1 VPGPV
6 SRYISVRPS
15 SVLPDA
21 PRALTRIRERT
32 RRRPIA
38 RVVRLAVRSFRNL
51 ADGDLALPP
60 AGLVLVGP
68 NGHGKTSFLEALL
81 YLEVFRSFRGARE
94 SELVRFGADGFRV
107 EAETDERTSGRA
119 DERTL
124 EGTGR
129 PSAGRRVVAAGY
141 DARTRTK
148 RVTVDGLAAERLA
161 AAIGHVR
168 GVVLSPFDVE
178 LVGGAPRERRRY
190 LDVLLALTV
199 PGYVTA
205 LAHYARALRQRARAS
220 VAEQPVWEGL
230 MARSGAQVAAARQAW
245 AATWAGRYR
254 EACVAM
260 GERAEPGL
268 TYEPGGP
275 AEEGAL
281 AAALARGRDRD
292 LATGRAGTGP
302 HRDELRLTLDGRA
315 LRAFGSAGQQRTAA
329 IGLRLVESAALAA
342 ACGAPPALC
351 LDDAFAE
358 LDAERSARLG
368 ELVSGLS
375 RAGGQVFA
383 TVPRDGEMPAAVEGL
398 PRWTVRDGAMGPA

>member
-1 VPGPV
+1 
-6 SRYISVRPS
+6 
-15 SVLPDA
+15 
-21 PRALTRIRERT
+21 
-32 RRRPIA
+32 
-38 RVVRLAVRSFRNL
+38 
-51 ADGDLALPP
+51 
-60 AGLVLVGP
+60 VLVGP

-94 SELVRFGADGFRV
+94 GELVRFGADGFRV
-107 EAETDERTSGRA
+107 EAEVEGGRAGAPAHERTGAPAHR
-119 DERTL
+119 RTDVVP
-124 EGTGR
+124 E
-129 PSAGRRVVAAGY
+129 ARRTVAAGY
-141 DARTRTK
+141 DARTRAK
-148 RVTVDGLAAERLA
+148 RVTVDGLVAERLVG
-161 AAIGHVR
+161 AIGHVR

-220 VAEQPVWEGL
+220 AADCPVWEAL
-230 MARSGAQVAAARQAW
+230 MARAGAQVASARRTW
-245 AATWAGRYR
+245 TATWAERYR
-254 EACVAM
+254 ASCVTM

-275 AEEGAL
+275 AEVDEL
-281 AAALARGRDRD
+281 AVALARSRERD
-292 LATGRAGTGP
+292 LATGRTRVGP
-302 HRDELRLTLDGRA
+302 HRDDLRLTLDGRA

-342 ACGAPPALC
+342 ACGEPPALC

-375 RAGGQVFA
+375 RDGSQVFA
-383 TVPRDGEMPAAVEGL
+383 TVPRDGEMPAAVGAL
-398 PRWTVRDGAMGPA
+398 PKWTIRDGAMKAE

>member
-1 VPGPV
+1 
-6 SRYISVRPS
+6 
-15 SVLPDA
+15 
-21 PRALTRIRERT
+21 
-32 RRRPIA
+32 
-38 RVVRLAVRSFRNL
+38 
-51 ADGDLALPP
+51 
-60 AGLVLVGP
+60 VLVGP

-94 SELVRFGADGFRV
+94 GELVRFGADGFRV
-107 EAETDERTSGRA
+107 EAEIEMGRTGAPAHERTGAPAHR
-119 DERTL
+119 RTDFA
-124 EGTGR
+124 
-129 PSAGRRVVAAGY
+129 PDGRRTVAAGY
-141 DARTRTK
+141 DARTRGK
-148 RVTVDGLAAERLA
+148 RVTVDGLVAERLA
-161 AAIGHVR
+161 GAIGHVR

-220 VAEQPVWEGL
+220 AADFPVWEAL
-230 MARSGAQVAAARQAW
+230 MARAGAQVASARRAWTAAW
-245 AATWAGRYR
+245 AERYR
-254 EACVAM
+254 ASCVTM

-275 AEEGAL
+275 ADVDEL
-281 AAALARGRDRD
+281 AAALARSRERD
-292 LATGRAGTGP
+292 LATGRTRVGP
-302 HRDELRLTLDGRA
+302 HRDDLRLTLDGRA

-342 ACGAPPALC
+342 ACGEPPALC

-375 RAGGQVFA
+375 RDGSQVFA
-383 TVPRDGEMPAAVEGL
+383 TVPRDGEMPAAVGGL
-398 PRWTVRDGAMGPA
+398 PKWRVVEGRVMSDE